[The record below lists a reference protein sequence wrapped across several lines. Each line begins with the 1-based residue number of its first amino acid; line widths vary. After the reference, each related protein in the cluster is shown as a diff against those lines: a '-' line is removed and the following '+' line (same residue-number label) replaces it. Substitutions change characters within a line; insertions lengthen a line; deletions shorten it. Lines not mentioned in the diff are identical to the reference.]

1 MLPALRRYVEM
12 EKLSSKGMLWIGLL
26 EVERLV
32 CPKDQWLLEL
42 EGHPG
47 SVLVSHNGREFTS
60 PLLNFNPE
68 IAAAA

>member
-1 MLPALRRYVEM
+1 M
-12 EKLSSKGMLWIGLL
+12 EKLGSKVMLWIGLL
-26 EVERLV
+26 AVQQLV

-47 SVLVSHNGREFTS
+47 SVLVAHNGREFTS
-60 PLLNFNPE
+60 PLLNFHPE